1 MVGFKG
7 ELSRLNSV
15 DDDDLDL
22 LTKIVQDSDRLDA
35 IGAIGIARTFT
46 FGGAR
51 NRPIYD
57 PSVPVI
63 TELTAESYK
72 ASSKSNP
79 PTTNHFYEKLL
90 KLKNMM
96 KTKSG
101 QKLAE
106 ERHQFMLLFLKQLE
120 DETQGA
126 FTREAGWD

>member
-1 MVGFKG
+1 MFF
-7 ELSRLNSV
+7 LSFYS
-15 DDDDLDL
+15 
-22 LTKIVQDSDRLDA
+22 
-35 IGAIGIARTFT
+35 
-46 FGGAR
+46 
-51 NRPIYD
+51 PIYD